1 MSLRDEF
8 EKLFPVP
15 ETLELV
21 GDFYHLKPDFD
32 HWVNV
37 PTEAEYN
44 AKWQGFQ
51 AGHAAGLEKGLDMAG
66 NKAVET
72 GWYVAAEEIRAMKE
86 QKSGQEDVMSEPIT
100 AGHPC
105 FDPDGPPDHDWQYV
119 DHSFSHEFGT
129 EICGHYECTRCDAI
143 KPD

>member
-51 AGHAAGLEKGLDMAG
+51 AGHDCWEGYWVTWERWPAKFG
-66 NKAVET
+66 
-72 GWYVAAEEIRAMKE
+72 AERK
-86 QKSGQEDVMSEPIT
+86 DFEPL
-100 AGHPC
+100 
-105 FDPDGPPDHDWQYV
+105 PPPPY
-119 DHSFSHEFGT
+119 
-129 EICGHYECTRCDAI
+129 
-143 KPD
+143 